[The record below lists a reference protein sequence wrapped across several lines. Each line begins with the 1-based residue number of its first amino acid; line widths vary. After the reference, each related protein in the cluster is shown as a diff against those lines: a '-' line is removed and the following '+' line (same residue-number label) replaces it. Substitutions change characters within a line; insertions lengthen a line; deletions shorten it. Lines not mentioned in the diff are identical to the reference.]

1 MVMSPLE
8 PFKVGKPLMENLFTL
23 EECGTMENLVV
34 VKFNHPIKLFIF
46 HMVEKSTH
54 TSTDTKYWFSAT
66 GIEIKKPK
74 SA

>member
-1 MVMSPLE
+1 MSPLE
-8 PFKVGKPLMENLFTL
+8 QFKVDKPLMENLFTL

-54 TSTDTKYWFSAT
+54 TSMDMKYWFSGT
-66 GIEIKKPK
+66 GM
-74 SA
+74 